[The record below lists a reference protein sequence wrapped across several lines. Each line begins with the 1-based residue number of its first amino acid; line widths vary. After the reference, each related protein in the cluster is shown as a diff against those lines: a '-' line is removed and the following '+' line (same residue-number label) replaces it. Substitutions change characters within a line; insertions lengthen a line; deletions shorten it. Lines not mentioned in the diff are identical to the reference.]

1 MILFDND
8 IVKLVVSVEFDL
20 VVWYN
25 QLMDNIEELKNFAR
39 EKGFPIIKDT
49 GLNKLLEVVRSANPK
64 RILEIGT
71 AVGYS
76 GSLML
81 FNSEA
86 ILDTL
91 EKNVE
96 SAHLAEANFKDLGL
110 CERVRVLIG
119 DADKLIDTL
128 RSQKYDL
135 IFLDGPKGQYINYYD
150 RLINMLGSGGVLVA
164 DNVLF
169 RGYVRGGNEPRRY
182 RSLVRHLR
190 EFNDAIM
197 NDARVDTIIYDV
209 GDGVS
214 VSRKKEDRIC

>member
-1 MILFDND
+1 MN
-8 IVKLVVSVEFDL
+8 
-20 VVWYN
+20 
-25 QLMDNIEELKNFAR
+25 NIEELKTFAR
-39 EKGFPIIKDT
+39 EKGFPIIKDD
-49 GLNKLLEVVRSANPK
+49 GFDKLLEVVKAVNPK

-86 ILDTL
+86 VLDTL
-91 EKNVE
+91 EKNPE
-96 SAHLAEANFKDLGL
+96 SARIAEVNFEDLGL
-110 CERVRVLIG
+110 SERVRVFVG
-119 DADKLIDTL
+119 DADELIDSL
-128 RSQKYDL
+128 KSQKYDL

-150 RLINMLGSGGVLVA
+150 RLIDMLNIGGVLVA

-169 RGYVRGGNEPRRY
+169 RGYVRGGNEPKQY

-190 EFNDAIM
+190 EFNDVIM
-197 NDARVDTIIYDV
+197 KDTRVDTIIYDV

-214 VSRKKEDRIC
+214 VSRKKGG